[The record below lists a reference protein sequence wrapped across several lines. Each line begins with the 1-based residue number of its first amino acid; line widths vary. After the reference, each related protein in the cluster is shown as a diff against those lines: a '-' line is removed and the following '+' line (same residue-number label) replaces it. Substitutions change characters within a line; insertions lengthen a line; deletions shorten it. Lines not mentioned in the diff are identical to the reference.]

1 MVGQRG
7 VGNVKW
13 SAIADQLEGRLGK
26 QVRERWYN
34 HLDPQIKKTAW
45 TEQEHNTLMAL
56 QNKLGNK
63 WCVISM
69 IQIHSGGEK

>member
-1 MVGQRG
+1 MVGQHG

-13 SAIADQLEGRLGK
+13 SVIADQLEGRLGK

-34 HLDPQIKKTAW
+34 HLDPHIKKTAW

-56 QNKLGNK
+56 QKQLGNK
-63 WCVISM
+63 WCVPAY
-69 IQIHSGGEK
+69 HGNR